1 MMLKEPESLIYLCAK
16 TAGASRMGTFRI
28 AAVLLLLLALPRSGR
43 AELPGVDARQL
54 VRSVDTAL
62 AGAEQAA
69 KDPRTG
75 LDPRNSKYAP
85 FWSALQ
91 ALRDRVGRI
100 EGSLAPRT
108 DEFFLQVDEGSS
120 DLGELRVAWARTGV
134 KNAQVAEEIRIAS
147 ASYRQLR
154 AYYGRE
160 GLRQRQGAPL
170 TAAER
175 RQFQRLQ
182 QSERRLAERLR
193 LLRDQ
198 ARRRGDA
205 TTAAE
210 LERFRA
216 EAERIALASA
226 DLSSYL
232 NALIATG
239 EMRGEWHAN
248 APYIRKATPPAEW
261 AAADE
266 TVQDLY
272 VDSDIGQVFTVDL
285 GAMPPTG
292 AAAPVAEAAASSPEG
307 AIQADLPSGQ
317 ASAELVVLEPIATS
331 FDEVSA
337 PDDPGDSGDPKDET
351 VQDIDLSAPAE
362 SVADGEAPAVE
373 EKPEPSQ
380 AAAPETPPAPRKPSS
395 KPAGSAR
402 PIPPPIG

>member
-16 TAGASRMGTFRI
+16 TAGASRMGTFRT
-28 AAVLLLLLALPRSGR
+28 AAVLLLLLAFPRSGR
-43 AELPGVDARQL
+43 ADLPGVDARQL

-100 EGSLAPRT
+100 EGSLALRT

-285 GAMPPTG
+285 GAMPP
-292 AAAPVAEAAASSPEG
+292 AAPVAEAAASSPEG
-307 AIQADLPSGQ
+307 AIQADPPSGQ
-317 ASAELVVLEPIATS
+317 ASGELVVLEPIAAS

-337 PDDPGDSGDPKDET
+337 PDPSGASEDPKDET
-351 VQDIDLSAPAE
+351 VQDIDLSLSEPGEPA
-362 SVADGEAPAVE
+362 VDGEALAVE

-380 AAAPETPPAPRKPSS
+380 IAPGTPPPAPRKPSS
-395 KPAGSAR
+395 KPAGSSR
-402 PIPPPIG
+402 PTPPPIG